1 MYLDDKASANFDYER
16 MEMMNYQTAELLK
29 GLNNEQSEAVKT
41 TDGPLLIMAGAGS
54 GKTRVLTHRIAYLIG
69 EKGVAPWNIL
79 ALTFTN
85 KAAREMKDRL
95 VKLVGPNA
103 GQMQVSTFHSMCV
116 RILRKD
122 IDKLGFDKN
131 FTILDA
137 VDATNVVK
145 QLFKERNLNE
155 KQFDYKSIYYE
166 ISQAKNEFV
175 NYKEYA
181 AKNSYSPY
189 KKVVGEIYE
198 AYQKQLRRFSCLDF
212 DDLIMKTAELF
223 DLVPECLEYYQHK
236 FQYIHVDE
244 YQDTNHAQYTLVN
257 LLAKRLKNLCVV
269 GDSDQSIYGWRGA
282 DISNI
287 MDFEKDYPDAK
298 CILLEQNYRSTKT
311 ILDAANHVIKNN
323 ANRKPKKLWTDKPG
337 DAKIS
342 YFKASDERAEA
353 QFVVSRIKKIMD
365 ESTYQVSDFA
375 ILYRMNALSRVL
387 EETLRKMNLNYKI
400 YGGLRFYDRKE
411 IKDIIAYLR
420 LLVNPADDV
429 SFERIVNEP
438 KRGIGNTSIDKIRT
452 FANTHEVSML
462 HALESLEMI
471 GVPKAA
477 YKSLLVFREMI
488 ENFVKQAEFLPVTDL
503 VDEILEKSGY
513 REALNVER
521 TPESFSRLENID
533 EFLVVTKEFDQMKK
547 EESKL
552 IDFLTDLSLDSGSEV
567 EEKANKAHVSMMSLH
582 SAKGLEFPVVF
593 IVGME
598 ENIFP
603 SARAMQE
610 SGEEGEEEERRLAYV
625 GITRAEK
632 QLYLSSSERRQ
643 MFGRKSNS
651 GDWERPVPQMASR
664 FIKEI
669 PEELIE
675 DISFKTPPN
684 YMQKLSSKRDHTHDT
699 YTGSF
704 REEKP
709 RAVVTPTRPSI
720 TTSGG
725 EKIAWSIGDK
735 AAHAKWGI
743 GEIEGIEGAGDSLTL
758 VVRFPGMDSKKLMAK
773 FAPITKHYK

>member
-1 MYLDDKASANFDYER
+1 MS
-16 MEMMNYQTAELLK
+16 YQATELLK
-29 GLNNEQSEAVKT
+29 GLNKEQSEAVKT

-79 ALTFTN
+79 AITFTN

-103 GQMQVSTFHSMCV
+103 EQMQVSTFHSMCV
-116 RILRKD
+116 RILRGD
-122 IDKLGFDKN
+122 IDKLGYDKN
-131 FTILDA
+131 FTILDQ
-137 VDATNVVK
+137 VDAQNVVK
-145 QLFKERNLNE
+145 QLVKERNLSE

-166 ISQAKNEFV
+166 ISQSKNDFV
-175 NYKEYA
+175 DYKQYA
-181 AKNSYSPY
+181 AKNSYNPY

-198 AYQKQLRRFSCLDF
+198 AYHKQLRRFSCLDF

-244 YQDTNHAQYTLVN
+244 YQDTNRAQYTLVN

-287 MDFEKDYPDAK
+287 MDFEKDYPNAK
-298 CILLEQNYRSTKT
+298 VILLEQNYRSTKT
-311 ILDAANHVIKNN
+311 ILDAANSVIQNNTNRIPKN
-323 ANRKPKKLWTDKPG
+323 LWTDKHG
-337 DAKIS
+337 DSKIS
-342 YFKASDERAEA
+342 YFKAPDERSEA
-353 QFVVSRIKKIMD
+353 QFVVGRIKKIIDD
-365 ESTYQVSDFA
+365 EGYKVSDFA

-387 EETLRKMNLNYKI
+387 EETLRKSNLNYKI

-411 IKDIIAYLR
+411 IKDVIAYLR

-438 KRGIGNTSIDKIRT
+438 KRGVGATSIEKVRN
-452 FANTHEVSML
+452 FANTHDISML
-462 HALESLEMI
+462 HALGSLEMI

-477 YKSLLVFREMI
+477 YNSLLAFRQMI
-488 ENFVKQAEFLPVTDL
+488 ENFMQQAEFLPVTDL
-503 VDEILEKSGY
+503 VEEVLEKSGY
-513 REALNVER
+513 REALKMER
-521 TPESFSRLENID
+521 TPEAFSRLENID
-533 EFLVVTKEFDQMKK
+533 EFMVVTKEFDQSKK
-547 EESKL
+547 EESRL
-552 IDFLTDLSLDSGSEV
+552 IDFLTDLSLDSNSE
-567 EEKANKAHVSMMSLH
+567 EDAKNNKEHVTLMSLH

-610 SGEEGEEEERRLAYV
+610 SGDEGEEEERRLAYV

-632 QLYLSSSERRQ
+632 QLFLSSSDHRQ
-643 MFGRKSNS
+643 MFGRKTST
-651 GDWERPVPQMASR
+651 GDWERPMPQMKSR
-664 FIKEI
+664 FINEI
-669 PEELIE
+669 PQELIE
-675 DISFKTPPN
+675 DISFRMPTSYTQRLGGN
-684 YMQKLSSKRDHTHDT
+684 RDHSNDL
-699 YTGSF
+699 YSGSF
-704 REEKP
+704 REEGRK
-709 RAVVTPTRPSI
+709 VVTPAKPAI

-725 EKIAWSIGDK
+725 EKIAWSVGDK
-735 AAHAKWGI
+735 ASHAKWGI
-743 GEIEGIEGAGDSLTL
+743 GTIEGIEGAEDSLMLT
-758 VVRFPGMDSKKLMAK
+758 VGFPGMESKKLMAK